1 MQWSISIGLYDNSVV
16 AVDDQ
21 SHLMESRSLSS
32 YLTGYV
38 HDLMG
43 NIIRRRA
50 MLESLRGRVLRCQ
63 ANDVARK
70 ADVVKPFLKTFRRV
84 PKHKPEGDPAV
95 PPPKKRAMKNSSVSF
110 DIPQECHLWV
120 GSRRVPKRKPEGDP
134 AVPPPKKRA
143 MKNSSVSFDIPQECH
158 LWRLPDEL
166 LFDIMNLLDTDS
178 LRSLSQVSKLLQGF
192 SGRRY
197 LAAVGFKFPIAGWL
211 DLNEAVC
218 EALPVWRRVS
228 FRTMHTL
235 WFTSSQVLTR
245 QQLGAMCA
253 FFDSLEDTQAV
264 HRVHMYLY
272 VDPTSISPI
281 FGSLLASIQRSG
293 CSELHASTHS
303 VSCGSIRIP
312 RKVHLLPSGLAS
324 LTSLNVSSP
333 IFFFPHTIR
342 FTLSMLQTALLAS
355 LRLNNTGLNP
365 VQWAAL
371 LRKVNLPHLAEL
383 EVDQSCPL
391 RALTSFLITH
401 QAVSKLSISHYGV
414 PTLSMQWTI
423 RRPALHSLRELV
435 GSAASVLGFLKSV
448 TLSGNFQSLRIK
460 FPPYYPGEN
469 VFPSILS
476 CAEYL
481 PHLPS
486 LEIAMPTITSLD
498 KLATFVA
505 FPMNDRRIVPARHLT
520 LRGTHPVL
528 STPDVLDII
537 VACREGLGIAR
548 GYMITRQDNVF
559 AEVIPYECDETIS
572 LNTIVNRS
580 YPRPN
585 CYGDIATISPE
596 KKVTLSPLWTA
607 MTTHLWNI
615 ISCQARRTPTIIH
628 GMVNNQSARYTIS
641 RSFLIHQTDVTS
653 LSLSKPSK
661 EIENPVDGRVTVA
674 STSSVAEESASTIN
688 IRETTAVTSGV
699 VVDTHSSATMPVE
712 TVENPW
718 SEASENT
725 AVVMR
730 SIRSSPGRRSAFM
743 NTAHLSDTIS

>member
-1 MQWSISIGLYDNSVV
+1 MQWSISIGLYDNGFV
-16 AVDDQ
+16 AVGDQ
-21 SHLMESRSLSS
+21 SGVNVGTPPCHLMESQSLSS
-32 YLTGYV
+32 YLTDYV

-43 NIIRRRA
+43 NITRWRA
-50 MLESLRGRVLRCQ
+50 MLENLRGRVPRCP
-63 ANDVARK
+63 ADDVARK
-70 ADVVKPFLKTFRRV
+70 TDIVKPFLKTFRWV
-84 PKHKPEGDPAV
+84 PKRKPEGDPAV
-95 PPPKKRAMKNSSVSF
+95 PPPKKRAMKISSVSY
-110 DIPQECHLWV
+110 V

-143 MKNSSVSFDIPQECH
+143 MKNSSVSYDIPQECH
-158 LWRLPDEL
+158 LWQLPDEL
-166 LFDIMNLLDTDS
+166 LFDIVNLLDTDS
-178 LRSLSQVSKLLQGF
+178 LRRLSQVSKLLQGF

-228 FRTMHTL
+228 FRTVHTL

-264 HRVHMYLY
+264 HRVHMHLY

-312 RKVHLLPSGLAS
+312 REVHSFPSGLAS

-342 FTLSMLQTALLAS
+342 FTLSMLQTVPLAS

-371 LRKVNLPHLAEL
+371 LRKVNLPCLTEL

-391 RALTSFLITH
+391 RALTAFLITH
-401 QAVSKLSISHYGV
+401 QAVCKLTISHYGI
-414 PTLSMQWTI
+414 PTLPMQRTT
-423 RRPALHSLRELV
+423 RRPTLHSLRELV
-435 GSAASVLGFLKSV
+435 GSVASVLGFLKSV

-498 KLATFVA
+498 ELAVFVA
-505 FPMNDRRIVPARHLT
+505 FPINDRRIVPARHLT

-537 VACREGLGIAR
+537 VEAQHCTR
-548 GYMITRQDNVF
+548 TRQDNVF
-559 AEVIPYECDETIS
+559 AEVIPYECVVKGRFS
-572 LNTIVNRS
+572 N
-580 YPRPN
+580 
-585 CYGDIATISPE
+585 
-596 KKVTLSPLWTA
+596 
-607 MTTHLWNI
+607 
-615 ISCQARRTPTIIH
+615 QAI
-628 GMVNNQSARYTIS
+628 
-641 RSFLIHQTDVTS
+641 
-653 LSLSKPSK
+653 
-661 EIENPVDGRVTVA
+661 
-674 STSSVAEESASTIN
+674 
-688 IRETTAVTSGV
+688 
-699 VVDTHSSATMPVE
+699 
-712 TVENPW
+712 
-718 SEASENT
+718 
-725 AVVMR
+725 
-730 SIRSSPGRRSAFM
+730 
-743 NTAHLSDTIS
+743 

>member
-21 SHLMESRSLSS
+21 SGVNVGTPPCHLMESRSLSS

-63 ANDVARK
+63 VNDVARK
-70 ADVVKPFLKTFRRV
+70 ADVVKPFLKTF
-84 PKHKPEGDPAV
+84 
-95 PPPKKRAMKNSSVSF
+95 
-110 DIPQECHLWV
+110 
-120 GSRRVPKRKPEGDP
+120 RRVPKRKPEGDP

-166 LFDIMNLLDTDS
+166 LFDIVNLLDTDS

-245 QQLGAMCA
+245 QQLGA
-253 FFDSLEDTQAV
+253 
-264 HRVHMYLY
+264 
-272 VDPTSISPI
+272 I
-281 FGSLLASIQRSG
+281 
-293 CSELHASTHS
+293 
-303 VSCGSIRIP
+303 
-312 RKVHLLPSGLAS
+312 
-324 LTSLNVSSP
+324 SP

-342 FTLSMLQTALLAS
+342 FTLSMLQTAPLAS

-391 RALTSFLITH
+391 RALTSFLIAH

-414 PTLSMQWTI
+414 PTLSMQRTI

-448 TLSGNFQSLRIK
+448 TLSGNFQSLCIK

-476 CAEYL
+476 CTEYL

-498 KLATFVA
+498 ELATFVA

-537 VACREGLGIAR
+537 VGPVIVVLGSEHFLTFAR
-548 GYMITRQDNVF
+548 CTSQRVGTRHCTRVYDRVICLHYLVTRQDNMF
-559 AEVIPYECDETIS
+559 AEVIPYEC
-572 LNTIVNRS
+572 IVRDVS
-580 YPRPN
+580 PIRPYN
-585 CYGDIATISPE
+585 P
-596 KKVTLSPLWTA
+596 KKIRIRHYMSRYALCQ
-607 MTTHLWNI
+607 I
-615 ISCQARRTPTIIH
+615 IKIVLVAR
-628 GMVNNQSARYTIS
+628 
-641 RSFLIHQTDVTS
+641 
-653 LSLSKPSK
+653 
-661 EIENPVDGRVTVA
+661 
-674 STSSVAEESASTIN
+674 
-688 IRETTAVTSGV
+688 
-699 VVDTHSSATMPVE
+699 
-712 TVENPW
+712 
-718 SEASENT
+718 
-725 AVVMR
+725 
-730 SIRSSPGRRSAFM
+730 
-743 NTAHLSDTIS
+743 